1 MSFDLTVPVLVSGV
15 ELQLVTPPPK
25 KREIANTS
33 SQNESVL
40 WGGWDQPG
48 VSEDLAHSSPSSQYF
63 I

>member
-1 MSFDLTVPVLVSGV
+1 MSFDLAVLVLVSGV
-15 ELQLVTPPPK
+15 ELQLVTPPK

-33 SQNESVL
+33 NQNESLL

-48 VSEDLAHSSPSSQYF
+48 VSEDFAHSSPSSQYF

>member
-15 ELQLVTPPPK
+15 ELQLVTPQK